1 MPDLLRIAVAGAGA
15 FGREHLKGLGRRSD
29 VAIVGVADPS
39 VEAGDA
45 AVRRFGAERAFPDA
59 VAMLDT
65 VTPDGLIVATPGPT
79 HLPLARAALERG
91 VPVLLEKPV
100 GMTAAE
106 AELLIEAEAASP
118 AFVLPGHIL
127 RFSGPYRQMA
137 GIVRSGELGA
147 VYGVSSRKHRDEAH
161 AARYRDT
168 DPVLMT
174 LVHDIDFLLGATGAR
189 METVFALRNPADSFR
204 SITVVA
210 GRDTTGATW
219 NLSNAWVLPGACPPD
234 RIEITC
240 AHGAVEMEV
249 GAAIR
254 VSGET
259 PRVIDVSATTDDDM
273 LDTEIAAFLD
283 GVRTGEHPGHVTLAD
298 ARNGLALADAVARS
312 LVSGRV
318 EVVG

>member
-1 MPDLLRIAVAGAGA
+1 MPAAFRIAVAGAGA

-39 VEAGDA
+39 PAAGEA
-45 AVRRFGAERAFPDA
+45 AVRSHGAEQAFADA
-59 VAMLDT
+59 VAMLDA
-65 VTPDGLIVATPGPT
+65 VKPDGLIVATPGPT
-79 HLPLARAALERG
+79 HVPLARAALERG
-91 VPVLLEKPV
+91 IPVLLEKPV

-106 AELLIEAEAASP
+106 AETLIAAEAASP

-137 GIVRSGELGA
+137 EIVRSGELGP

-174 LVHDIDFLLGATGAR
+174 LVHDIDFLLGVTGAR

-210 GRDTTGATW
+210 GRDSNGATW

-240 AHGAVEMEV
+240 ARGTIEMEV
-249 GAAIR
+249 GVAIR
-254 VSGET
+254 VSGDA
-259 PRVIDVSATTDDDM
+259 PRRIDVSAATDEAM

-283 GVRTGEHPGHVTLAD
+283 GVRAGTHPGHVTLED

-312 LVSGRV
+312 LVSGAV
-318 EVVG
+318 EAVG